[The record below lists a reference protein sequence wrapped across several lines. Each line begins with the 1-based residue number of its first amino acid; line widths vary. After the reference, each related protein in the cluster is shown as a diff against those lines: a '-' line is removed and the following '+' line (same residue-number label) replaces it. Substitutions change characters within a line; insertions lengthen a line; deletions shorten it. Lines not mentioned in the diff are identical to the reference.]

1 MMSYII
7 EKIRLILQDP
17 RVDAAKLRR
26 RGVLGVDLQR
36 VVLHR
41 RAHVEERL
49 QVDEVD
55 DGDRQQEHHLAAVRV
70 EGLKKKR
77 LCRLLTCLEALMAAL
92 SAVGGRK
99 ESVKI
104 TRSNFRR

>member
-1 MMSYII
+1 MSTSTSSKTAYVI
-7 EKIRLILQDP
+7 EKIRLILEHP

-26 RGVLGVDLQR
+26 RRVLGVDLQR

-41 RAHVEERL
+41 RAHIEERL

-70 EGLKKKR
+70 EGLKRKR
-77 LCRLLTCLEALMAAL
+77 YQSTQCVVLTRKCFN
-92 SAVGGRK
+92 SGR
-99 ESVKI
+99 
-104 TRSNFRR
+104 